1 MRDETQTDSQLQM
14 TSNDVAAEMAKLL
27 PQAAMQL
34 AGDAAFST
42 PAVSPFFDL
51 AQGFTRQM
59 LAGNRQK
66 HVPSLL
72 AAPEQPRKRRRV
84 HANSDNTLDG
94 LVAKRAEVEPN
105 SKRYQTETE
114 AIELPDDEEEIKR
127 LESDPDVATRM
138 CSICGYQGKW
148 VSEMVRHKRVHTS
161 ERPFKCKFCNRTSK
175 WKADL
180 IRHVA
185 KTHGIRV
192 VSKYSRSKA
201 FDAQHESNGRA
212 DENNNEERECGDEE
226 EEVDVKDFATPPA
239 AKKRSL
245 QSTGAATPSN
255 PPPQFVYRC
264 LTCSFEDESMDVLA
278 DHLRNVHDLAP
289 FECRQCRQ
297 TFGTVQHVSQHCTQ
311 PGALCAPLHIVIN
324 FNLIAD
330 GAAPTT
336 PQSAPAA
343 LAPPPQLLLPKPQ
356 PTLPTGLLALAPPRA
371 AGGQRGVVGSPLSI
385 DSDTASATSAS
396 TSCTSAD
403 FEHPG
408 VCPTGAHH
416 ACTECPFRTAS
427 LDKLAAHRAGHEMPR
442 GLFNYKC
449 VFCSWYSKKKTAI
462 EKHMHVH
469 TAKPQ
474 QFMAQVE
481 RNVVPALLTAGVP
494 TSAPLAGLPSAASS
508 FAAAFAARPMFGGAA
523 ASHAQLM
530 TPSIASA
537 PGNGGADAFGLLS
550 ALYGGVPASAA
561 SPVAP
566 ISALSSAS
574 AFGLSTPLPS
584 ARLPDMS
591 AFKELTANPLLTI
604 SLASL
609 LDRMSAPQSSA
620 AAVAA
625 ALQQATSAA
634 SFMPAGPLGAA
645 TFDSH
650 FA

>member
-1 MRDETQTDSQLQM
+1 MPRMPAGWGVFSLASRYSASLRHSGDTSAFGLRSSLDSLDSTNRSLQPRFMSAEMRDETQADSQLQM
-14 TSNDVAAEMAKLL
+14 TNSDVAAEMAKLL

-51 AQGFTRQM
+51 AHGFTRQM

-148 VSEMVRHKRVHTS
+148 VSEM
-161 ERPFKCKFCNRTSK
+161 
-175 WKADL
+175 
-180 IRHVA
+180 
-185 KTHGIRV
+185 
-192 VSKYSRSKA
+192 
-201 FDAQHESNGRA
+201 HESNGRA

-245 QSTGAATPSN
+245 QSASATPSN

-311 PGALCAPLHIVIN
+311 PGAVCAPLHIVIN

-396 TSCTSAD
+396 TSCISAD

-408 VCPTGAHH
+408 VRPTGAQH

-449 VFCSWYSKKKTAI
+449 VFCNWYSKKKTAI

-550 ALYGGVPASAA
+550 ALYGGVPATAT

-609 LDRMSAPQSSA
+609 LDQMNGPQSSV

-634 SFMPAGPLGAA
+634 SLMPAGPLGAA